1 MEEENKNTKKN
12 SKNKKS
18 NKINIKLKSPQKLSK
33 KSNSKKKIK
42 TISKSKK
49 KVSKLNKN
57 KKNKKNK
64 KKLHNIETTNNNID
78 NTLINSNINNNG
90 QILNVNKI
98 EDVKPKLILV
108 DSKVGTPHFDTTKYI
123 KADIESK
130 NKIISKLSII
140 KDKYTYELKTIYIK
154 LQKILVDFH
163 ESPEQKN
170 KIKMLYF
177 ILNLNKK
184 NNNDSII
191 KNKSLKEEY
200 KELLNRNNYNPIE
213 RINEFGTK
221 IDISKSENLDMIS
234 QINELKHN
242 QIKRRNKLKLFA
254 LDKKYNFDLNNLNN
268 ELNTLNNEKHKA
280 LIRLKNNKK
289 IINSCIIK
297 FNNLLNTYE
306 EYKKENI
313 NIYNNNLNKID
324 KDINILKI
332 DLSGNEQEIYEKIL
346 NNQILI
352 FKEKYLPASK
362 KITSQI
368 FKKFKNNS
376 FGVDNRNT
384 IKNLIRVSSAKSIN
398 FANINTN
405 ISTHNKKNNLF
416 SIRKKI
422 LNLKELPK
430 INTKNNNLINNSI
443 TIKNNNSTKNI
454 FINKIEKNIFE
465 ELNISKIDDMS
476 YNELNDKKEH
486 YNIINKKLDNSIK
499 EAEIMYK
506 RKINQIQEKLNENI
520 NRINSVEKK
529 NNYIKNEI
537 NSLYKILRFQK
548 NEFINKSNDKKFI
561 I

>member
-154 LQKILVDFH
+154 LQNILVDFH

-297 FNNLLNTYE
+297 FNNLLNSYE

-376 FGVDNRNT
+376 FGVDNRNA

-465 ELNISKIDDMS
+465 ELNISKVDDMS

-520 NRINSVEKK
+520 NRINSIEKK